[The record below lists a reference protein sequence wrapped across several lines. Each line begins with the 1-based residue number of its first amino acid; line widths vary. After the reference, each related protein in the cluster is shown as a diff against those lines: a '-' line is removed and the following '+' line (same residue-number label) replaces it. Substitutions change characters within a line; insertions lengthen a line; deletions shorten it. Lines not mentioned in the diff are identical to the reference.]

1 MTGVRA
7 MTALLIVRATVP
19 DADRDA
25 FDRWYQEEHLPDA
38 VAAFNASGATRG
50 WSDVEAG
57 GHSAF
62 YEFPTLAAANAAAGS
77 RAIKALIEEFD
88 LVWQGRVTRTRDVVE
103 IIQTL

>member
-1 MTGVRA
+1 

-57 GHSAF
+57 VPHDAS
-62 YEFPTLAAANAAAGS
+62 LAGRYLQSVAVEG
-77 RAIKALIEEFD
+77 IE
-88 LVWQGRVTRTRDVVE
+88 QAKVTRTMIFAGWGTENHAFR
-103 IIQTL
+103 